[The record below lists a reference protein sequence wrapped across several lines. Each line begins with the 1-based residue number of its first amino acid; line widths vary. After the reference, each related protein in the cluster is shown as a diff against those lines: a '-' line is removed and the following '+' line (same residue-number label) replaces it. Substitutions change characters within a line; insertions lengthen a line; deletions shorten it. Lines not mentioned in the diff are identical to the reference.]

1 MKLEDLLREIP
12 EEKTGIQILSQCLV
26 SINQKKR
33 PNKHVEITMA
43 TDAVTPEFAFGRSDK
58 IGIVL
63 WIDKDAYAKAIE
75 AAKRQEDEV

>member
-12 EEKTGIQILSQCLV
+12 EDKTRIQILSQCLV
-26 SINQKKR
+26 GIKQKQR
-33 PNKHVEITMA
+33 PNKHVEMTIV
-43 TDAVTPEFAFGRSDK
+43 TDAVTPEFAFGESDK

-75 AAKRQEDEV
+75 EDKAHGAST